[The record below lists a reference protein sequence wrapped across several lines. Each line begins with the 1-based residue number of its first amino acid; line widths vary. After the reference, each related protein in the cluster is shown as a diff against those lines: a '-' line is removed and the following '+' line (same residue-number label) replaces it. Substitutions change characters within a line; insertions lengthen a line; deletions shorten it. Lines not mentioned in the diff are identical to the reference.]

1 MADTGGSQGDA
12 FGQGVD
18 HTVNAGRG
26 NDSSVT
32 LGGSLQA
39 VSDRWNG
46 LTPHAVINTALASS
60 QGDDGAFERF
70 QRGQGGYQPGSMSG
84 MQDQLD
90 QGAD

>member
-1 MADTGGSQGDA
+1 MAYTPGANDS

-32 LGGSLQA
+32 LGGGLQA

-60 QGDDGAFERF
+60 QGDDGGFERF
-70 QRGQGGYQPGSMSG
+70 QRGQGGYEPGSWPT